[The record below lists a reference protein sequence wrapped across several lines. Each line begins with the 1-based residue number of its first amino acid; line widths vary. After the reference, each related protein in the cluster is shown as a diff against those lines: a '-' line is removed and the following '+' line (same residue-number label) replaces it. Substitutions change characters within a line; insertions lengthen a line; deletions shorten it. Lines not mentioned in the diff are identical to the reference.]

1 MSDNFNRIYNGIGFR
16 PQASDPT
23 NPIDGDIF
31 FSNGSPRSKGFHKWQ
46 DGQWQVLGGSG
57 GGGLDVFFKEDHE
70 VNGIGD
76 YTDGNN
82 ATVDGGGTLDGT
94 LSLDTSTE
102 IAGSQSA
109 KYTMGASST
118 NDYILGV
125 SVALDEKQKNKEIA
139 FTQYYKY
146 DGADDDIK
154 AFLYDVTNA
163 EIIPGTTINLPAQA
177 NSKRLT
183 IQAFIK
189 DSIDNV
195 KIGYQVLVGN
205 SGKILIWDD
214 IEGTGNPLVFT
225 EIVSENVFSARVT
238 SADTVTTENEN
249 FIASVVSSSTGIYV
263 YTFVTGFFSVIPSI
277 NVTAETASLY
287 AAIVA
292 ESTTGFTVQF
302 RTDAGTLT
310 DTDQAIL
317 IQRQGD
323 DYTPPQEA
331 LLQNSTE
338 GDNWTAYTPTITGLG
353 TPSGIDFRWKRYG
366 DTIRIRGYGIAGT
379 VTAVAL
385 SVSIPSGL
393 TIDTVKVGSADSTY
407 KAGEF
412 QRYNV
417 GSTTTSQLMSLFVD
431 VSTSTTLF
439 YVCENF
445 PNDTIFDKD
454 LGSGITQTGD
464 AFFLDILLPIANWDI
479 ENSRQLVSPLIRTAY
494 ASYSPVN
501 TTVGGTATTGS
512 YAELVLDTLEGDT
525 SFISLSSNKLTIAAG
540 TYLLKGFSSCFRTG
554 TFKTKIVKDPS
565 GSPSDIIIGSS
576 AESGTA
582 DGSTTVSLV
591 DGRFIFATSTV
602 INLQGRADSTTG
614 GTSGLGIPAS
624 FGEVEVHRKLEITK
638 IR

>member
-1 MSDNFNRIYNGIGFR
+1 MSDDFNRVYNGIGFR
-16 PQASDPT
+16 PQATDPT

-94 LSLDTSTE
+94 LALETSAP

-118 NDYILGV
+118 DDYILGI

-146 DGADDDIK
+146 DGADNDIK

-205 SGKILIWDD
+205 NGKILIWDD

-249 FIASVVSSSTGIYV
+249 FIASVSSSSTGIYI

-331 LLQNSTE
+331 LVQNSTE
-338 GDNWTAYTPTITGLG
+338 GANLTVYTPVFTGFG
-353 TPSGIDFRWKRYG
+353 TPTNIDIKFYKTFHG
-366 DTIRIRGYGIAGT
+366 STVIIGKFTTGT
-379 VTAVAL
+379 TTAVEGKMTL
-385 SVSIPSGL
+385 PSGMVIKSGAPIKL
-393 TIDTVKVGSADSTY
+393 
-407 KAGEF
+407 AGQGNISGTGTE
-412 QRYNV
+412 QYNV
-417 GSTTTSQLMSLFVD
+417 LATGDDAFLNFAVQSGSTNGLTPLNGNSFLGS
-431 VSTSTTLF
+431 STTFSFL
-439 YVCENF
+439 CEVE
-445 PNDTIFDKD
+445 IE
-454 LGSGITQTGD
+454 GQT
-464 AFFLDILLPIANWDI
+464 L
-479 ENSRQLVSPLIRTAY
+479 ENSINVLSPLIRTAY
-494 ASYSPVN
+494 VKDVKSSGTN
-501 TTVGGTATTGS
+501 GGTFTSGAYRTRD
-512 YAELVLDTLEGDT
+512 LNTLEGDT
-525 SFISLSSNKLTIAAG
+525 SFISLNGSNQITLSKGKYEIEAITPGFAIQNHKCKIYNITTSADVKIGKSSHSNSGAPQVTDSSVMAEVDISSSN
-540 TYLLKGFSSCFRTG
+540 TYEIRHRCTNTG
-554 TFKTKIVKDPS
+554 TNTGFGLPTTYGDSEVYTMVK
-565 GSPSDIIIGSS
+565 
-576 AESGTA
+576 
-582 DGSTTVSLV
+582 
-591 DGRFIFATSTV
+591 
-602 INLQGRADSTTG
+602 
-614 GTSGLGIPAS
+614 
-624 FGEVEVHRKLEITK
+624 ITK
-638 IR
+638 VR